1 MILVYSNVLKLQ
13 FIPFRVKNEQ
23 FKVNKETESTMGAL
37 KHITISDKC
46 LGIIII
52 HTIKEEVLDQ

>member
-23 FKVNKETESTMGAL
+23 FKVKETESAMGAL
-37 KHITISDKC
+37 KHVTISDKC